1 MYLQV
6 SVIML
11 QSRPFSRLRAYSHGE
26 YGDNV
31 TLKILNRTATSASR
45 EKMEPHL
52 GQMDFSIF
60 MIYIIYWHILKHK
73 KLVWL

>member
-11 QSRPFSRLRAYSHGE
+11 QSRPFSHLRAYSHGE

-31 TLKILNRTATSASR
+31 TLKILSRTAASAGR

-60 MIYIIYWHILKHK
+60 MNEVISK
-73 KLVWL
+73 VFVDF